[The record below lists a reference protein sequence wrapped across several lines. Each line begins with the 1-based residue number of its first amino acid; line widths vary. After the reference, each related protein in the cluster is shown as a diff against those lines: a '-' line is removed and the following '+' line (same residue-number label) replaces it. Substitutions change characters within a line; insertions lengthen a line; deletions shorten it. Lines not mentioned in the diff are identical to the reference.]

1 MAKMPENDNL
11 VMESIEDLFNQADS
25 VSETGKNGASQL
37 QREQVK
43 NIPIIGARPLR
54 LEKDAPVTENI
65 LVLAGQKRPL
75 SEQAEPLFAVEP
87 QIEAPSPPAAE
98 APAENPESEN
108 PFLAIR
114 QAVISAGD
122 ADSDTAG
129 HTGNNA
135 GNNAGNIAGPSKADK
150 KTPNAASQQ
159 LDSPASGPGSEIS
172 SQKTSGQ
179 KTSMGPLS
187 DRNFTDQIA
196 QLIDNEIEVRLK
208 AQLSIIALADHPAK
222 AATRG
227 EETSTKTLPAKKT
240 AAKNKAART
249 QKKSQKRAAAPAAK
263 GAKKAP
269 VKKPAANKA
278 ITSKK
283 TRATKKLVPTGKKA
297 PTRKKS

>member
-129 HTGNNA
+129 YTGNNS
-135 GNNAGNIAGPSKADK
+135 GNIAGPSKADK
-150 KTPNAASQQ
+150 KTQNAASQQ

-172 SQKTSGQ
+172 GQ
-179 KTSMGPLS
+179 KTSIGPLS
-187 DRNFTDQIA
+187 NRNFTDQIA

-283 TRATKKLVPTGKKA
+283 TRATKKLLPTGKKA

>member
-37 QREQVK
+37 QREKVK

-87 QIEAPSPPAAE
+87 QIEATSPPATE

-129 HTGNNA
+129 HA
-135 GNNAGNIAGPSKADK
+135 GNNAGPSKADK
-150 KTPNAASQQ
+150 KTQNTASQQ
-159 LDSPASGPGSEIS
+159 LDSPAPSPGNEMS
-172 SQKTSGQ
+172 SQKISGQ